1 MKILSLTAGAANMY
15 CGSCLR
21 DNALATE
28 ILRLGHDITLM
39 PVYTPTRTDEPNSSV
54 HSRVLF
60 GGISVYL
67 QSHSR
72 FFRHTPW
79 LLDMLWDSRWALNA
93 ASKRAI
99 AVDPR
104 SLGELTVAMLEGPGG
119 PLRKEFH
126 KFERWLRAQPRP
138 DVINLPNTLLISI
151 AASIRN
157 VFEGPVTCTM
167 QGEDLFID
175 NLPEPHRSRALDLI
189 RHHAARVDAF
199 IAISDW
205 YAGHMAGYLDIPRD
219 RVHAVP
225 VGVRAEDFT
234 RAPERDDGL
243 FRVGYLARLA
253 PEKGL
258 HMLAAGWREFRARY
272 HGPARLEAAG
282 YLAPEHAPY
291 LDSVRAQLRDWGLGG
306 EFVYHGELERG
317 AKLRFLSS
325 LDAFSVP
332 AVYDDPKGLYVLEAM
347 ASGVPVV
354 APARGALLE
363 HINACEG
370 GILIPPDDPAAIADA
385 LIELAENPVR
395 ARAIGASGCFG
406 VERHRSVQGMARRT
420 LAVYNSLLNP
430 AAFAARM

>member
-28 ILRLGHDITLM
+28 ILRMGHDITLM
-39 PVYTPTRTDEPNSSV
+39 PVYTPTKTDEPNSSV
-54 HSRVLF
+54 QSRVLF

-79 LLDMLWDSRWALNA
+79 LLDKLWDSRWALNA

-99 AVDPR
+99 AVDPKD
-104 SLGELTVAMLEGPGG
+104 LGELTVAMLEGPDG
-119 PLRKEFH
+119 PLRKEFL
-126 KFERWLRAQPRP
+126 KFEDWLRAEPRP

-151 AASIRN
+151 AGSIRKA
-157 VFEGPVTCTM
+157 FDGPVTCTM
-167 QGEDLFID
+167 QGEDLFLD
-175 NLPEPHRSRALDLI
+175 HLLEPYRSRSLELI
-189 RHHAARVDAF
+189 REHARHVDAY

-205 YAGHMAGYLDIPRD
+205 YADHMAGYLDIPRE

-225 VGVRAEDFT
+225 IGVRAEDFT
-234 RAPERDDGL
+234 RSPERNDGI
-243 FRVGYLARLA
+243 FRVGYLARVA

-258 HMLAAGWREFRARY
+258 HHLAEAWREFRTR
-272 HGPARLEAAG
+272 HTGPARLEAAG
-282 YLAPEHAPY
+282 YLAPEHGGY
-291 LDSVRAQLRDWGLGG
+291 LESVREQLREWGLGG
-306 EFVYHGELERG
+306 DFVYHGELDRAG
-317 AKLRFLSS
+317 KLQFLSS

-332 AVYDDPKGLYVLEAM
+332 AAYDDPKGLYAIEAM

-370 GILIPPDDPAAIADA
+370 GILVAPDDPLSVADA

-395 ARAIGASGCFG
+395 ARAIGASGSFG

-420 LAVYNSLLNP
+420 LAVYNSLLKP
-430 AAFAARM
+430 AAFAART